1 MSRALPA
8 RSPLADS
15 PTWPEEFRDRYRRLG
30 HWLPETFDG
39 WLRARTSE
47 HAGRVAVIGTD
58 AGRRPVR
65 WTYGDLEDQIE
76 LWAGRFGGL
85 GIRAGDRVVVQL
97 PNIVEFVPVVFGLFR
112 IGALPVFALPGH
124 RERELA
130 QFCRIADAA
139 AHVVCGL
146 ADGVDFRGLHA
157 VVAARLD
164 GVAPP
169 LLVDVQ
175 RPPAAGAAVPAPR
188 EPEEVGFLQLS
199 GGTTGISKLI
209 PRTASDYL
217 YSVRE
222 STTICGLTADSRL
235 LVVLPVAHNFPM
247 SSPGIL
253 GMLHVGGSIVL
264 APDPSPRTAFD
275 LIERERVTIASLV
288 PPLAQ
293 AWLSTARRR
302 PPRLD
307 SLELLQV
314 GGAKLA
320 PAVADDIGPVLGVG
334 LQQVFGMA
342 EGLVN
347 YTRAGDPD
355 DIVRISQGL
364 PISPDDE
371 LRIVDPETGVVV
383 APGAEGVLQ
392 TRGPYT
398 IRGYYRDPA
407 ANRVSFTDDG
417 FYVTGDLVRQLPT
430 GHLVVTGRVKDQIN
444 RGGEKIAAAEVED
457 LLLTHPAVRDAV
469 VVGLPDDYLG
479 ERTCAFI
486 VPDEAGRAAAEDA
499 AGRGSGLARELGAT
513 LRSAGL
519 ATFKLPDQYRFL
531 SELPATGVGKNSRRD
546 LRALLT
552 ERFTEPP
559 RTTGRPA

>member
-1 MSRALPA
+1 M
-8 RSPLADS
+8 
-15 PTWPEEFRDRYRRLG
+15 
-30 HWLPETFDG
+30 
-39 WLRARTSE
+39 
-47 HAGRVAVIGTD
+47 AVD
-58 AGRRPVR
+58 
-65 WTYGDLEDQIE
+65 
-76 LWAGRFGGL
+76 
-85 GIRAGDRVVVQL
+85 
-97 PNIVEFVPVVFGLFR
+97 
-112 IGALPVFALPGH
+112 
-124 RERELA
+124 
-130 QFCRIADAA
+130 
-139 AHVVCGL
+139 
-146 ADGVDFRGLHA
+146 
-157 VVAARLD
+157 
-164 GVAPP
+164 
-169 LLVDVQ
+169 
-175 RPPAAGAAVPAPR
+175 RPP
-188 EPEEVGFLQLS
+188 
-199 GGTTGISKLI
+199 
-209 PRTASDYL
+209 
-217 YSVRE
+217 
-222 STTICGLTADSRL
+222 
-235 LVVLPVAHNFPM
+235 
-247 SSPGIL
+247 
-253 GMLHVGGSIVL
+253 
-264 APDPSPRTAFD
+264 PS
-275 LIERERVTIASLV
+275 
-288 PPLAQ
+288 
-293 AWLSTARRR
+293 
-302 PPRLD
+302 PRLD